1 MIKLN
6 DINHIYKPNK
16 YYFRLCTTGLILLS
30 TSLYA
35 DQQTQ
40 TLNTLSFTAT
50 TDSGTAEQGYKSNQI
65 SHIGP
70 WQGRKLQDLPYSV
83 QVYSQDLIK
92 NVQANSSTDEIYRIN
107 PTMQFSSPQ
116 YANDQPVVF
125 LRGFRVVNSFRDGL
139 AGDQYGHGTTI
150 EDTERVEFFN
160 GLSGFLYGPANV
172 GGMMNYI
179 SKRSTHEPFN
189 EITLGSTGGKN
200 WYVAGDFSGK
210 FDETQKFGYR
220 LNAMK
225 QAGETQ
231 IKNQNIDKKF
241 ISLALDWKPTD
252 RLSLQLDAMYRDF
265 NIDGK
270 SADWDFSGK
279 NVQRIS
285 ANDLRNDI
293 SWSQNWTNSEYKT
306 ERYGAHLNW
315 QANDQLMLRMNYLES
330 QSDRAT
336 QLGVNKVNADGTY
349 NQTVPRIYANG
360 MNRRT
365 SQQFDKRT
373 STYLDYQFNTAS
385 IAHKLTFGYQTSN
398 TTQKRFKKEAKDVTY
413 NNLNTSTPNYFP
425 KPEGE
430 VLDRGEYKS
439 SANTKSESWLIGD
452 DITLNDQWS
461 ALIGAAYVKI
471 KNKIKET
478 EQSAVTPNISI
489 IYKPQDNITT
499 YATYIESLENGGIAP
514 DLSGSHIVV
523 NAGQQFDPLKSKQ
536 IELGLKYDFND
547 RLALNT
553 AIFKID
559 KALEYSQN
567 IDDTHAIY
575 VQNGRQIHQGIEFTA
590 TGKLTDRVAIVG
602 GYTYLDPKIKQQK
615 NKPELEGK
623 RPPIVAKEMFKLYA
637 EYELP
642 QIENVSVNAGVIYT
656 GKSYADKE
664 NTDVLPTYTLFNLGA
679 RYQTQFKNLPVTLRA
694 NLNNVFNQHYWS
706 NDLNLGEPRTLLFS
720 SSFKF

>member
-1 MIKLN
+1 MITLK
-6 DINHIYKPNK
+6 DINHTLKPNK
-16 YYFRLCTTGLILLS
+16 YYLCLCVTSLSLCTSSIF
-30 TSLYA
+30 A
-35 DQQTQ
+35 EQQT
-40 TLNTLSFTAT
+40 LATLSFKAT
-50 TDSGTAEQGYKSNQI
+50 EDSGTAEQGYKTNQVSN
-65 SHIGP
+65 IGP
-70 WQGRKLQDLPYSV
+70 WQGRKLQDLPYSI

-92 NVQANSSTDEIYRIN
+92 NVQANSSTDEIYRMN
-107 PTMQFSSPQ
+107 PLMQLHTPQ
-116 YANDQPVVF
+116 YANDQPMVF
-125 LRGFRVVNSFRDGL
+125 LRGFRVATSFRDGL
-139 AGDQYGHGTTI
+139 LGDQFGHGTTI
-150 EDTERVEFFN
+150 EDTEKVEFFN

-172 GGMMNYI
+172 GGLTNFI
-179 SKRSTHEPFN
+179 SKRSTIEPLN

-200 WYVAGDFSGK
+200 WYIGGDFSGK
-210 FDETQKFGYR
+210 FDEENKFGYR
-220 LNAMK
+220 LNALK
-225 QAGETQ
+225 QDGETQ

-241 ISLALDWKPTD
+241 ISLALDWQPTD
-252 RLSLQLDAMYRDF
+252 QLSLQIDAMYRDF

-285 ANDLRNDI
+285 AKSLRNDM
-293 SWSQNWTNSEYKT
+293 SWSQDWTNSEYKT

-315 QANDQLMLRMNYLES
+315 QANDQLTLRMNYLES

-336 QLGVNKVNADGTY
+336 QLGVNRVNADGTY
-349 NQTVPRIYANG
+349 NQTIPRIYANG

-385 IAHKLTFGYQTSN
+385 IVHKLTFGYQTTN
-398 TTQKRFKKEAKDVTY
+398 TTQKRFKKDAKEIIY
-413 NNLNTSTPNYFP
+413 ENLNTSSPNYFP

-430 VLDRGEYKS
+430 MLNRGDYKS
-439 SANTKSESWLIGD
+439 SADTKTESWLVGD
-452 DITLNDQWS
+452 DVTFNDQWS
-461 ALIGAAYVKI
+461 ALIGGAYVKI
-471 KNKIKET
+471 KNKLKET
-478 EQSAVTPNISI
+478 EQSTFTPNLSL

-514 DLSGSHIVV
+514 DTSGSHVV
-523 NAGQQFDPLKSKQ
+523 INAGQQFDPIKSKQ

-547 RLALNT
+547 QLALNT

-590 TGKLTDRVAIVG
+590 TGKLTDRVSIVG

-623 RPPIVAKEMFKLYA
+623 RPPIVAKEMFKVYA
-637 EYELP
+637 EYDLP
-642 QIENVSVNAGVIYT
+642 QIENLSVNAGVTYT
-656 GKSYADKE
+656 GKSFTDKE
-664 NTDVLPTYTLFNLGA
+664 NTDVLPAYTLFNIGA
-679 RYQTQFKNLPVTLRA
+679 RYQTQLKDVPVTLRA
-694 NLNNVFNQHYWS
+694 NLNNAFNKHYWA
-706 NDLNLGEPRTLLFS
+706 NDINLGEPRTLLFS